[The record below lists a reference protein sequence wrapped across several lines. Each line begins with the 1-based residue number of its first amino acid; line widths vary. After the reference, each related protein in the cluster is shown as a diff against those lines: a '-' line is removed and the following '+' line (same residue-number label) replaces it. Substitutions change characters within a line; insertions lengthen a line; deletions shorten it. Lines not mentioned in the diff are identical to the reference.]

1 MSKKDLGVK
10 LALYPN
16 PLLLVGTYDDSGK
29 PNVMT
34 VGWGGICNSNP
45 PCVAI
50 SVRKETNTYQGL
62 IKRKSFTINIP
73 NEKFINESSYF
84 GTASGNN
91 VNKFEETG
99 LTPVKSEFVDA
110 PYIEEIPLNL
120 ECEVIQIVE
129 IGSHTQFIGLIKNV
143 KTDDSFDEQS
153 PLIEQLNPIIYA
165 VGDNHQYYTMS
176 KKLEKPNIKGMKL
189 K

>member
-1 MSKKDLGVK
+1 MKKRDLGSK

-34 VGWGGICNSNP
+34 VGWGGICNSRP

-62 IKRKSFTINIP
+62 INRKAFTINIP
-73 NEKFINESSYF
+73 DEKFINETSYF
-84 GTASGNN
+84 GIASGHN

-99 LTPVKSEFVDA
+99 LTPIKSDFIDA
-110 PYIEEIPLNL
+110 PYIEEIPLNI
-120 ECEVIQIVE
+120 ECEVIQTIE

-143 KTDDSFDEQS
+143 KIDSSFDEEK
-153 PLIEQLNPIIYA
+153 PIIERLNPIIYG
-165 VGDNHQYYTMS
+165 VGDNHQYYTIN
-176 KKLEKPNIKGMKL
+176 KKLKKPNIKGRKL